1 MFTIEFDHFDWLSK
15 FYTDWRQTSKLVN
28 FQDFISGIRFSSKLD
43 NDQKCPNSAPF
54 IKKNIWE
61 SSLDSNLI
69 ILTDF
74 RSFTQN
80 DDKLQN

>member
-15 FYTDWRQTSKLVN
+15 FYTDWQQTSKLVN
-28 FQDFISGIRFSSKLD
+28 FQDFSSGIRFSSKLD
-43 NDQKCPNSAPF
+43 NDQKCPNSAPS
-54 IKKNIWE
+54 IKKNI
-61 SSLDSNLI
+61 LDSNLI

-80 DDKLQN
+80 DDKL